1 MVAISPILI
10 ASYLLAASNDS
21 TGGRGVTRR
30 IGTRGAAAASGRG
43 EGTGRGTDT
52 DKIISKQTKKYG
64 IVDRH

>member
-52 DKIISKQTKKYG
+52 GRGNI
-64 IVDRH
+64 